1 MTTIQN
7 KSTVQN
13 TQDFITIQDL
23 FYLCLNKW
31 HWFVISLVLCLGV
44 ATFYLLRTPSVY
56 VRTASILIKD
66 DSKGKSSSA
75 DMESFSDLGLFKTNT
90 NVYNEI
96 GTLQSPD
103 IMREV
108 VSRLHLEMN
117 YQTDGRFHKQTV
129 YGNQLPVQV
138 SIPNLSENESAT
150 FELHLAKDGSV
161 ELSSFT
167 RNGTEIENADI
178 VKGNLNDSIQSP
190 LGPVVVVPSVT
201 YSGKMEST
209 IYVTRQSLA
218 AASAG
223 CSANLTIS
231 QNDEKSNI
239 ITLSFQ
245 DVSTQRAEDVLN
257 TLIAVYNEN
266 WVRDKNQIAVST
278 SMFINER
285 LGVIEGELGNVDDD
299 ISSFKSEHLLPDV
312 QAAASMYMTQA
323 NEANTAI
330 RELNNQAYMA
340 RYIRN
345 YLTNETNKYQLLPA
359 NYGIENASLS
369 TQLNEYNTKLLERN
383 SLVAHSSTKNPL
395 VREMD
400 KSLDAMRNAL
410 ISSIDNQMVALRE
423 QIRSLEAIGGKAT
436 SQIASN
442 PKQSKYL
449 LSVERQQKVKESLYL
464 YLLQKREENAITLAA
479 TANNAKIIDEP
490 AAEGAPVSPKPRII
504 YLIALV
510 VGVGLPVSIIFFIG
524 LTKFKIEGR
533 GDVEKL
539 TSLPIVG
546 DVPLTEEAN
555 GSIAVFENQ
564 NTLMSE
570 TFRNIRTNLQFMLE
584 NDQKVILVTSTVS
597 GEGKSF
603 ISSNLAISLS
613 LLGKKVVIV
622 GLDIRKPGLNK
633 IFNLPRKE
641 QGITQYLSNPEK
653 NLIDFVQPSD
663 VSKNLFILPGGTV
676 PPNPTEL
683 LARDSLDKAIEVL
696 KKNFDYIILD
706 TAPVGMVTD
715 TLLVGRVTD
724 LSVYVCRADYT
735 RKAEFTL
742 INELADSNK
751 LPNLCTVING
761 LDLQK
766 KKYGYYYGYGKYG
779 KYYGY
784 GKRYGYGYGYG
795 ETHHGGKGER
805 TEE

>member
-1 MTTIQN
+1 MATIQN

-23 FYLCLNKW
+23 FYLCLDKW
-31 HWFVISLVLCLGV
+31 HWFAMSLALCLGV

-66 DSKGKSSSA
+66 DSKGKSSST
-75 DMESFSDLGLFKTNT
+75 DMESFSDLGLFTTNT
-90 NVYNEI
+90 NVYNEM
-96 GTLQSPD
+96 GTLKSPD

-138 SIPNLSENESAT
+138 VIPNLSENESAT

-257 TLIAVYNEN
+257 TLRAVYNEN
-266 WVRDKNQIAVST
+266 WVKDKNQIAVST

-359 NYGIENASLS
+359 NSGIENASLS

-410 ISSIDNQMVALRE
+410 ISSIDNQMVALRA

-464 YLLQKREENAITLAA
+464 YLLQKREENELSQAFTAYNTRIITKPGGSMIP
-479 TANNAKIIDEP
+479 T
-490 AAEGAPVSPKPRII
+490 APVKKNILLVAFALGM
-504 YLIALV
+504 LIPV
-510 VGVGLPVSIIFFIG
+510 VIIFMKENMNTVVRG
-524 LTKFKIEGR
+524 RKDLENLTIPFVGEIPLDFRKKKKFSR
-533 GDVEKL
+533 QTQEKECAVVVKEK
-539 TSLPIVG
+539 SRNVIN
-546 DVPLTEEAN
+546 EA
-555 GSIAVFENQ
+555 
-564 NTLMSE
+564 
-570 TFRNIRTNLQFMLE
+570 FRVVRTNLEFMQNKGSE
-584 NDQKVILVTSTVS
+584 SHVIMITSANPGS
-597 GEGKSF
+597 GKTF
-603 ISSNLAISLS
+603 ISFNLATSLGIKGKRIIAIDLDLRKASLS
-613 LLGKKVVIV
+613 QYAGRPKKGISDYLAGDVKDIKDVIV
-622 GLDIRKPGLNK
+622 KPSGDAK
-633 IFNLPRKE
+633 ID
-641 QGITQYLSNPEK
+641 
-653 NLIDFVQPSD
+653 LIPV
-663 VSKNLFILPGGTV
+663 GTV

-683 LARDSLDKAIEVL
+683 LFSERLEQLITDLRAEY
-696 KKNFDYIILD
+696 DYIFID
-706 TAPVGMVTD
+706 CPPVEIV
-715 TLLVGRVTD
+715 
-724 LSVYVCRADYT
+724 AD
-735 RKAEFTL
+735 AA
-742 INELADSNK
+742 IINK
-751 LPNLCTVING
+751 LVDMTLFIVRAG
-761 LDLQK
+761 LLDRSLLPEK
-766 KKYGYYYGYGKYG
+766 EKI
-779 KYYGY
+779 
-784 GKRYGYGYGYG
+784 
-795 ETHHGGKGER
+795 
-805 TEE
+805 